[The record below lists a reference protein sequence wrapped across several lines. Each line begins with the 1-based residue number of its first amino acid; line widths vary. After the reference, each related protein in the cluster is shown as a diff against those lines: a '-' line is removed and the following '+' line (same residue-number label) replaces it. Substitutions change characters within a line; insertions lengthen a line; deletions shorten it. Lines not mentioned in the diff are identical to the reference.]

1 MSVQWLRLERD
12 FLLVQGVD
20 AEKYLHS
27 QLSQNIQGMPVGSAQ
42 HSLLLQPTG
51 KLDAVV
57 RITRLEDTIFVLDME
72 PGTAESALLRLKK
85 FMIRVQA
92 TIEIV
97 QWQCIALRGE
107 GALEAAKPLGRIPF
121 EGVVVAAWW
130 PTSHAVDLVGPA
142 VADIPTDVAS
152 AMSESSFY
160 ALRVQASWPIL
171 GIDIEPGCVP
181 GESGLLGV
189 AVSFTKGCY
198 PGQELVERMDSRAAV
213 SPHVLR
219 RVEVAAGVQVGDRI
233 VVDGADSGVVTSA
246 AGAVAIARM
255 SRNASEY
262 GEALQPA

>member
-1 MSVQWLRLERD
+1 MSMQWLRLDRD
-12 FLLVQGVD
+12 FLLIQGVD

-27 QLSQNIQGMPVGSAQ
+27 QLSQSIQGMPVGSAQ

-107 GALEAAKPLGRIPF
+107 GAAEVAKSLGRIPS
-121 EGVVVAAWW
+121 EGVAVGAWW

-152 AMSESSFY
+152 AMSDAEFQS
-160 ALRVQASWPIL
+160 LRVNAGWPVL

-219 RVEVAAGVQVGDRI
+219 RVVVALDAQIGDAVAIDGVN
-233 VVDGADSGVVTSA
+233 SGVVTSVT
-246 AGAVAIARM
+246 GTVAIARM